1 MSTMTDTARHA
12 TPPQR
17 STEERSG
24 APARALVAAAPILAI
39 TLVGAVLRFWEF
51 SRVGGNPFYDA
62 AVRSMGQSWHNF
74 FFGAFEPGGQVSV
87 DKPPVDLWLQ
97 VLSVKLFGF
106 SGTAVRLPEAL
117 AGVAAIPLLY
127 DLVRRV
133 FGRTSGLISAAALAV
148 LPTAI
153 LTAHSDTMD
162 SLMMLINVFA
172 VWLVVRGAQ
181 RRSPWPIVAA
191 GAALG
196 LAFNVKLF
204 EALIVAPPLALLIL
218 YAAGELPRRRL
229 ATVAGSAAAFVVV
242 SLSWIVTASMTA
254 LSGRPYPLG
263 SKDGS
268 LWSLVFGYNGIDRIR
283 GHASKAAMAV
293 DPPGALRFFENSA
306 RHYADRVG
314 TMIIA
319 ALVIGGIA
327 TVVALRQRTTSLRG
341 RPSLA
346 TAMAVFFGIWLLL
359 GLLLFSQMQRLQPRY
374 LEAMTP
380 AIAAVLG
387 IGTGTLLAHAR
398 RQAGAAWL
406 LVLAAGLSALLAVL
420 IASPPGWAVFL
431 AAAAVLGCALA
442 AAEMLPRTPLALAAC
457 ACVALLAIP
466 ASAAIKVAQKH
477 QSNAGLP
484 SSFSRTELGRLSSFL
499 TAGQGQARYE
509 FASPTVMRPAPVI
522 VKDGRPV
529 LMLANIDGKPLVSVA
544 ELQRAVSSGE
554 VKYALLGRG
563 SCPAKAKGP
572 CAPAVIWARSH
583 ARDVGPAAGLP
594 AGMLY
599 ELSANGRPAAP

>member
-1 MSTMTDTARHA
+1 MAMTETAPQTST
-12 TPPQR
+12 Q
-17 STEERSG
+17 ERSG
-24 APARALVAAAPILAI
+24 TASQALLASAPILAI
-39 TLVGAVLRFWEF
+39 TIAGAVLRFWEF

-62 AVRSMGQSWHNF
+62 AVRSMGQSWHNL

-97 VLSVKLFGF
+97 VLSVKAFGF

-133 FGRTSGLISAAALAV
+133 FGRTPGLISAAALAV

-162 SLMMLINVFA
+162 SLMMLINVIA

-181 RRSPWPIVAA
+181 RRGAWPIVAA

-218 YAAGELPRRRL
+218 YAAGELRPRRRL
-229 ATVAGSAAAFVVV
+229 AAVAGSAAAFVVV
-242 SLSWIVTASMTA
+242 SLAWIVTASLTA

-268 LWSLVFGYNGIDRIR
+268 LWSLVFGYNGIERLR
-283 GHASKAAMAV
+283 GHASSAAMAL
-293 DPPGALRFFENSA
+293 DPPGALRFFESSA
-306 RHYADRVG
+306 RHYPERVG
-314 TMIIA
+314 TMIVA
-319 ALVIGGIA
+319 ALVTSA
-327 TVVALRQRTTSLRG
+327 VALVVALRRRTSPLLG
-341 RPSLA
+341 RPSLQ
-346 TAMAVFFGIWLLL
+346 TALAAFFAIWLLL

-387 IGTGTLLAHAR
+387 IGAGTLLGHAR
-398 RQAGAAWL
+398 RQATLAWT
-406 LVLAAGLSALLAVL
+406 LVLAAGLSVLVAVV
-420 IASPPGWAVFL
+420 ITSPPAWAIVL
-431 AAAAVLGCALA
+431 AAAGVFGCALA
-442 AAEMLPRTPLALAAC
+442 AAGLLPRTPQVLAAG
-457 ACVALLAIP
+457 ACVALLVIP

-477 QSNAGLP
+477 QSIAGLP
-484 SSFSRTELGRLSSFL
+484 STFSRAELDRLSSFL

-509 FASPTVMRPAPVI
+509 FASPTVMRPAPLI

-544 ELQRAVSSGE
+544 GLQRAVSSGQ

-563 SCPAKAKGP
+563 SCPPRAKGP
-572 CAPAVIWARSH
+572 CAPAVIWARGHS
-583 ARDVGPAAGLP
+583 RDVGQAAGLP

-599 ELSANGRPAAP
+599 EMRAAGPADATP

>member
-1 MSTMTDTARHA
+1 MTTMTDTPRHA
-12 TPPQR
+12 TPPER
-17 STEERSG
+17 STEERSS
-24 APARALVAAAPILAI
+24 AATRTLVAAAPILAI
-39 TLVGAVLRFWEF
+39 TLVGALLRFWEF

-97 VLSVKLFGF
+97 VLSVKLLGF

-133 FGRTSGLISAAALAV
+133 FGRTSGLIAAAALAV

-162 SLMMLINVFA
+162 SLMMLINIFA
-172 VWLVVRGAQ
+172 VWLVVLGAQ
-181 RRSPWPIVAA
+181 RRRAWPIVAA

-218 YAAGELPRRRL
+218 FAVRELPRRRL
-229 ATVAGSAAAFVVV
+229 ATVAGSAAAFIVV
-242 SLSWIVTASMTA
+242 SLSWVATASLTA

-268 LWSLVFGYNGIDRIR
+268 LWSLVFGYNGIDRVR
-283 GHASKAAMAV
+283 GHASKAAMAL
-293 DPPGALRFFENSA
+293 DPPGALRFFESSA
-306 RHYADRVG
+306 RHYPERVG
-314 TMIIA
+314 TMIVA
-319 ALVIGGIA
+319 ALVVGA
-327 TVVALRQRTTSLRG
+327 AALAVTLRG
-341 RPSLA
+341 RRTQLLARPSLQ
-346 TAMAVFFGIWLLL
+346 TALAAFFGIWLVL

-387 IGTGTLLAHAR
+387 IGVGTLLAQAR
-398 RQAGAAWL
+398 RQATAAL
-406 LVLAAGLSALLAVL
+406 TLVLAAGISVLLAL
-420 IASPPGWAVFL
+420 AIANPPAWAIVI

-442 AAEMLPRTPLALAAC
+442 AAGLLPRAPHVLAAC

-466 ASAAIKVAQKH
+466 TSAAIKVAQKH

-484 SSFSRTELGRLSSFL
+484 STFSRAELDRLSGFL
-499 TAGQGQARYE
+499 TANQGQARYE

-529 LMLANIDGKPLVSVA
+529 LMLANIDGKPLVSA
-544 ELQRAVSSGE
+544 AALERAVATGQ

-572 CAPAVIWARSH
+572 CAPAVVWARSH
-583 ARDVGPAAGLP
+583 ARDIGPAAGLP

-599 ELSANGRPAAP
+599 EFSAGPSTTAP